1 MKHTW
6 AMAIDLD
13 RCTGCGAC
21 VVACNAE
28 NNIPTVGEAEAGKN
42 RLMHWIRVNRYWEG
56 SSQRPRRSIFRF
68 RACSANAPPASWS
81 ARCTRRITTR
91 TG

>member
-1 MKHTW
+1 MTHTW

-28 NNIPTVGEAEAGKN
+28 NNIPTVGETEAGKN
-42 RLMHWIRVNRYWEG
+42 RLMQWIRVNRYWAV
-56 SSQRPRRSIFRF
+56 SYTHLTLPTIYSV
-68 RACSANAPPASWS
+68 
-81 ARCTRRITTR
+81 
-91 TG
+91 